1 MNKTNATTPSPN
13 RSQQG
18 NCPTAPWALE
28 VIVCRWLVPL
38 QQWQSCGQFHP
49 VPLRL
54 QSRQSRQSI
63 QSSFCKS
70 VYRSQ
75 GCKRASRRGKKQGAD
90 FPDISTDQNPI
101 KTLNSL
107 HGSARLVVTKHWWFA
122 LKFERHIKLKGMSL
136 PKKKRDTCLSNLN
149 GNMKH

>member
-1 MNKTNATTPSPN
+1 MPPRQVLIGLSKVTALQPPGHW
-13 RSQQG
+13 RSLSAVG
-18 NCPTAPWALE
+18 SYHCSNGKA
-28 VIVCRWLVPL
+28 VV
-38 QQWQSCGQFHP
+38 S
-49 VPLRL
+49 
-54 QSRQSRQSI
+54 SI
-63 QSSFCKS
+63 QCRCACRAGRAGRAFNHRSVMFCKS
-70 VYRSQ
+70 VCRSR
-75 GCKRASRRGKKQGAD
+75 CKRASRRGKKQGAD

-136 PKKKRDTCLSNLN
+136 PNKKRDTCLSNLN